1 MSKKRREMEE
11 CACTKR
17 ETEENEKM
25 CHDMFN
31 EKKYD
36 EGKILLRFRGDMKS
50 GNTTMRD
57 PALFRINTQRHARV
71 ELKHRVWPTYDFAGV
86 IFDSISGVTHAMRS
100 KEFELRKELHHTILD
115 KLGMEKA
122 EFIFFGRLDLEGMP
136 VAKSALKPLI
146 ENGKIPWYDD
156 PRLPTLEGLKR
167 RGIRPE
173 AVRKF
178 ILSLGLTKNDTNS
191 PFATLEAFNK
201 KIVDA
206 TSVRLHMVNDTRRI
220 KLVNFESKEIELAN
234 HPTKDLGK
242 RTVTVNNTVLISG
255 SDAEEIKEG
264 ETIRLL
270 GLGVVKIN
278 SMGNEITAEVID
290 DMDTE
295 RKIQWV
301 AENDASKIKIIIPR
315 QLFDGQ
321 KFNEDSL
328 KTVEVL
334 TESAYLELKD
344 DAEIQFVRFGYC
356 RKESAHQAIFTH
368 K

>member
-1 MSKKRREMEE
+1 M
-11 CACTKR
+11 T
-17 ETEENEKM
+17 
-25 CHDMFN
+25 
-31 EKKYD
+31 
-36 EGKILLRFRGDMKS
+36 S

-57 PALFRINTQRHARV
+57 PALFRINQKHHARL
-71 ELKHRVWPTYDFAGV
+71 EEKYKVWPTYDFSG
-86 IFDSISGVTHAMRS
+86 IILDSVNGVTHAMRS
-100 KEFELRKELHHTILD
+100 KEFELRKELHHGILD

-201 KIVDA
+201 KIVDGE
-206 TSVRLHMVNDTRRI
+206 SVRLHMVNDPRTV
-220 KLVNFESKEIELAN
+220 KLTNFDPKDIELAN

-242 RTVTVNNTVLISG
+242 RTVTVNGSILISG
-255 SDAEEIKEG
+255 SDAKEIKEG
-264 ETIRLL
+264 EIIRLL

-278 SMGNEITAEVID
+278 GMGNEISAELTD
-290 DMDTE
+290 DTN
-295 RKIQWV
+295 
-301 AENDASKIKIIIPR
+301 AEK
-315 QLFDGQ
+315 
-321 KFNEDSL
+321 
-328 KTVEVL
+328 
-334 TESAYLELKD
+334 
-344 DAEIQFVRFGYC
+344 
-356 RKESAHQAIFTH
+356 
-368 K
+368 

>member
-1 MSKKRREMEE
+1 
-11 CACTKR
+11 
-17 ETEENEKM
+17 
-25 CHDMFN
+25 MFN
-31 EKKYD
+31 EKKYG

-57 PALFRINTQRHARV
+57 PALFRINTLRHARV
-71 ELKHRVWPTYDFAGV
+71 ELKYRVWPTYDFAGI
-86 IFDSISGVTHAMRS
+86 IFDSMSGVTHAMRS

-201 KIVDA
+201 KIVDGE
-206 TSVRLHMVNDTRRI
+206 SVRLHMVNDPRTV
-220 KLVNFESKEIELAN
+220 KLTNFDPKDIELAN

-242 RTVTVNNTVLISG
+242 RTVTVNGSILISG
-255 SDAEEIKEG
+255 SDAKEIKEG
-264 ETIRLL
+264 EIIRLL

-278 SMGNEITAEVID
+278 GMGNEISAELTD
-290 DMDTE
+290 DTNAE
-295 RKIQWV
+295 KKIQWV
-301 AENDASKIKIIIPR
+301 AENDVSKIKIIIPR
-315 QLFDGQ
+315 ELFDGE

-334 TESAYLELKD
+334 AESAYSELKD
-344 DAEIQFVRFGYC
+344 ETEIQFVRFGYC
-356 RKESAHQAIFTH
+356 RKESANQAIFTH

>member
-1 MSKKRREMEE
+1 M
-11 CACTKR
+11 
-17 ETEENEKM
+17 
-25 CHDMFN
+25 
-31 EKKYD
+31 
-36 EGKILLRFRGDMKS
+36 
-50 GNTTMRD
+50 
-57 PALFRINTQRHARV
+57 
-71 ELKHRVWPTYDFAGV
+71 
-86 IFDSISGVTHAMRS
+86 
-100 KEFELRKELHHTILD
+100 
-115 KLGMEKA
+115 
-122 EFIFFGRLDLEGMP
+122 
-136 VAKSALKPLI
+136 
-146 ENGKIPWYDD
+146 
-156 PRLPTLEGLKR
+156 
-167 RGIRPE
+167 
-173 AVRKF
+173 
-178 ILSLGLTKNDTNS
+178 SLGLTKNDTNS